1 VRVFDDIDPRSPTP
15 IYDQIAASVRVA
27 VAAGELEPDRAL
39 PSVRQLAAR
48 LRINPATVAQAYRLL
63 ESEGFVDIRQGA
75 GTFVRNIGTTRQVR
89 EREAEA
95 SRLVRQLLAEAAGR
109 GLTADLLE
117 AALRKEMVGTRSR

>member
-1 VRVFDDIDPRSPTP
+1 MFDDIDPRSPTP

-27 VAAGELEPDRAL
+27 VAAGEVPPESAL

-63 ESEGFVDIRQGA
+63 EAEGFVDIRQGA
-75 GTFVRNIGTTRQVR
+75 GTFVKDIGTSRQAR

-95 SRLVRQLLAEAAGR
+95 ARLVRQLLAEAARR

-117 AALRKEMVGTRSR
+117 AALRRELAGARSR